1 MKALAALLVA
11 LLAGCSSMPSLQY
24 CDQVEYVRN
33 GADITL
39 KAHCR
44 APVGMSPPGM

>member
-1 MKALAALLVA
+1 
-11 LLAGCSSMPSLQY
+11 MPSLQY

-44 APVGMSPPGM
+44 APVAGM